1 MGTATAAPPPG
12 VHGPRRRPGRAAV
25 ALLAAAALGAGTVA
39 TVDLVRSDGAQT
51 ASVPAVTASSG
62 SAAATAAATA
72 AEGDWADVYAAV
84 APSVVDIAITT
95 PQGSGEG
102 SGVVL
107 DRAGNI
113 LTNEHVVGDASRIVV
128 TFSDGAT
135 ATATVVGTD
144 PSTDLA
150 VVRVQGVSASALRP
164 ITLGSSADLRVG
176 DPVMAVGNP
185 FGYEG
190 SASTGIVS
198 GLGRTIQATN
208 GFTVSDAIQTDAAIN
223 HGSSGGAL
231 VDASGRLVG
240 ITAQIADSGVDANVG
255 VGFAVPVDT
264 ARAVAD
270 GLVVFGTNAGRVF
283 ALDADTGE
291 VVWARRQKGYIA
303 SSPAIEA
310 GLVYVTSMDGRISV
324 YGSRGGRL
332 RWRYSTGGSPIES
345 SPLVVDDEVYFGA
358 WNGTLYSLDRL
369 TGKVRWT
376 FGASGDIKGSAALAG
391 DLVVVADYGGV
402 VHGVRRSD
410 GAEVWRAPVGA
421 RFYGGPAVSG
431 GKVVI
436 GDVGG
441 AVVCLD
447 ATTGREVWRH
457 STGAYVYSSPA
468 IADGTV
474 FIGSYAGSFQALD
487 LDTGAERWSFDVG
500 GRISG
505 SATVVD
511 GVVYTAVLSYPGEP
525 KRTWG
530 LDTGTGA
537 VRYRGDDGRYSPAV
551 GAGRTLYLVGTR
563 TVDAYPAPK
572 GSGP

>member
-270 GLVVFGTNAGRVF
+270 GLVADGSVTHAWMGISGIDATGALKAAGQ
-283 ALDADTGE
+283 AAADHGVLVTGI
-291 VVWARRQKGYIA
+291 VSGG
-303 SSPAIEA
+303 PAADA
-310 GLVYVTSMDGRISV
+310 GLRAGTQTAEVDGQATPVGGDVIVSV
-324 YGSRGGRL
+324 GGRSVRDMNDL
-332 RWRYSTGGSPIES
+332 LERVAAAAPG
-345 SPLVVDDEVYFGA
+345 D
-358 WNGTLYSLDRL
+358 TLTL
-369 TGKVRWT
+369 
-376 FGASGDIKGSAALAG
+376 
-391 DLVVVADYGGV
+391 GV
-402 VHGVRRSD
+402 VHAD
-410 GAEVWRAPVGA
+410 G
-421 RFYGGPAVSG
+421 
-431 GKVVI
+431 
-436 GDVGG
+436 
-441 AVVCLD
+441 
-447 ATTGREVWRH
+447 
-457 STGAYVYSSPA
+457 STG
-468 IADGTV
+468 TV
-474 FIGSYAGSFQALD
+474 RITLARQPSQAQ
-487 LDTGAERWSFDVG
+487 
-500 GRISG
+500 
-505 SATVVD
+505 
-511 GVVYTAVLSYPGEP
+511 GVAQP
-525 KRTWG
+525 
-530 LDTGTGA
+530 
-537 VRYRGDDGRYSPAV
+537 
-551 GAGRTLYLVGTR
+551 
-563 TVDAYPAPK
+563 
-572 GSGP
+572 